1 MEENF
6 REDKPSDTDTD
17 AAEGENHSEHVSG
30 DPSAPAP
37 SEQENWKEQYV
48 RLLADFDNY
57 RKRTARDNAESRKF
71 ANESLLAA
79 FLPVLDNLDRALHHF
94 EKQQSGGGDTNSL
107 VEGVRLTQKQ
117 FEELLEK
124 YHLTKV
130 PTHGEV
136 FDPNVHEAMGYSET
150 SDVPEGTVVDVY
162 QQGYR
167 LHNRLV
173 RPSLVTLAR
182 KP

>member
-6 REDKPSDTDTD
+6 REDSPIDPDSPE
-17 AAEGENHSEHVSG
+17 AENRSEHSG
-30 DPSAPAP
+30 VDGSTTAP

-57 RKRTARDNAESRKF
+57 RKRTARDSEESRKF

-94 EKQQSGGGDTNSL
+94 EKQQSTGAETNSL
-107 VEGVRLTQKQ
+107 IEGVRLTQKQ
-117 FEELLEK
+117 FGELLEK
-124 YHLTKV
+124 YHVTKV
-130 PTHGEV
+130 PTYGEA

-150 SDVPEGTVVDVY
+150 LDMPEGTVVDVY

-167 LHNRLV
+167 LHNRLL

>member
-6 REDKPSDTDTD
+6 REDKPSDADLPE
-17 AAEGENHSEHVSG
+17 AENQSENPVGEDSPTAS
-30 DPSAPAP
+30 

-57 RKRTARDNAESRKF
+57 RKRTGRDSEESRKF

-94 EKQQSGGGDTNSL
+94 EKQQSTGADTNSL
-107 VEGVRLTQKQ
+107 IEGVRLTQKQ
-117 FEELLEK
+117 FAELLEK
-124 YHLTKV
+124 YHVTKV

-150 SDVPEGTVVDVY
+150 SSVPEGTVVDVY

-167 LHNRLV
+167 LHNRLL

>member
-1 MEENF
+1 MMEEEF
-6 REDKPSDTDTD
+6 REEKPSG
-17 AAEGENHSEHVSG
+17 AASPDGEEQSENPVG
-30 DPSAPAP
+30 GEDQNAP
-37 SEQENWKEQYV
+37 SEQENWKEQYI
-48 RLLADFDNY
+48 RLFADFDNY
-57 RKRTARDNAESRKF
+57 RKRVGRDTEESRKF
-71 ANESLLAA
+71 ANESLLSA

-94 EKQQSGGGDTNSL
+94 EKQQSSGADIKSL
-107 VEGVRLTQKQ
+107 IDGVRLTQKQ

-124 YHLTKV
+124 YHVTKV

-150 SDVPEGTVVDVY
+150 SSVPEGTVVDVY

-167 LHNRLV
+167 LHNRLL